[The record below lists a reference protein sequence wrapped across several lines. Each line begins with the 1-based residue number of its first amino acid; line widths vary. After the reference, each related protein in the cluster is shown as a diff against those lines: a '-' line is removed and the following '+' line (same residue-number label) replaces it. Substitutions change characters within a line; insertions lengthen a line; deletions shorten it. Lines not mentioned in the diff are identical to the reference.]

1 MPVLRNDIWHP
12 TGSWS
17 KSVRQ
22 GVKENTRLKLKY
34 KFLQWQEVGR
44 QMSKACL
51 ITWSLCKY
59 REKVEPWGMAWL
71 SWNQIL
77 HSFVYTFNIFLLVDI
92 LSKPSAEN
100 TKIIDLDIHC
110 FMGETDRCV
119 CYGGKGRVLGESL
132 VGTARLRLGMKD
144 DPSHWHESLG
154 MRQRNCVPW
163 TNKHEWLLLPLSRNE
178 QKRRTLSFFQPAT
191 LNVSWLLVIVSLLQ
205 GGREARVV

>member
-1 MPVLRNDIWHP
+1 
-12 TGSWS
+12 
-17 KSVRQ
+17 
-22 GVKENTRLKLKY
+22 
-34 KFLQWQEVGR
+34 
-44 QMSKACL
+44 MSKACL

-144 DPSHWHESLG
+144 DPSHW
-154 MRQRNCVPW
+154 QRAWGWGKGIAFPEQINMNGYCCHSPEMNRKDEPRHFSSQQLW
-163 TNKHEWLLLPLSRNE
+163 MCLDYWWLCHCFRE
-178 QKRRTLSFFQPAT
+178 
-191 LNVSWLLVIVSLLQ
+191 
-205 GGREARVV
+205 GGRQGWCRCGDFLFQFVPHLN

>member
-1 MPVLRNDIWHP
+1 
-12 TGSWS
+12 
-17 KSVRQ
+17 
-22 GVKENTRLKLKY
+22 
-34 KFLQWQEVGR
+34 
-44 QMSKACL
+44 
-51 ITWSLCKY
+51 
-59 REKVEPWGMAWL
+59 MAWL

-144 DPSHWHESLG
+144 DPSHWQESLG

-178 QKRRTLSFFQPAT
+178 QERQTSSFFPASNFECV
-191 LNVSWLLVIVSLLQ
+191 LIIGDCVIAS
-205 GGREARVV
+205 GREGGKDGVDVETSFFNLSHTWIRKSILHDRLSWQSYYCVYEHFLCM